1 MGTKYAICHGKLV
14 DGTGAT
20 PVEDSLVL
28 VDADGKISYAGT
40 WEDVPADQGF
50 ETIDATGKT
59 VMPGLIDTHLHF
71 SGNLTDDDTD
81 WVMQPL
87 LEKQAVAVKQAYD
100 CLTHGLTTVCEIGR
114 FGVHVRDCIN
124 KGVFKGPR
132 VYATGLGFCRVAG
145 HGDSHLCSQLEN
157 KQSHPWG
164 DQVDGPWDL
173 RKAVRR
179 RLRDDNPDAIKIW
192 ATGGGIWRW
201 DSGRDQHYCAEE
213 IKAVCDEA
221 RMVGIPVW
229 SHCYNSVTAAY
240 DSVRFGCEQL
250 IHGFEVDERTMDL
263 MAEMGTY
270 YTPTI
275 GFLPTWYA
283 TYPPVYVPEIHDKYE
298 GTLVEKELQR
308 NYDCLREAR
317 KRGVIFTIGSD
328 SFSFVTPYGYV
339 TIDEMYDF
347 VDKVGISPLDTI
359 TCATLNGAKM
369 AHCEDATGSLE
380 AGKQADLLIINGDP
394 AANIH
399 DLTPENM
406 DVIMK
411 DGWIVDSGTFGERN
425 KYSA

>member
-1 MGTKYAICHGKLV
+1 MGTKYAIEHGKLV

-28 VDADGKISYAGT
+28 VDEDGKISYAGAF
-40 WEDVPADQGF
+40 EDVSPDRGYEF
-50 ETIDATGKT
+50 IDAAGKT

-114 FGVHVRDCIN
+114 FGIHVRDCIN

-132 VYATGLGFCRVAG
+132 VYATGLGFCRTAG
-145 HGDSHLCSQLEN
+145 HGDSHHCSQLDN
-157 KQSHPWG
+157 KNSHPWG

-173 RKAVRR
+173 RKAVRA
-179 RLRDDNPDAIKIW
+179 RLRENPDAIKIW

-213 IKAVCDEA
+213 IKAVCDECK
-221 RMVGIPVW
+221 MVGIPVW
-229 SHCYNSVTAAY
+229 SHSYNSVTAAY

-275 GFLPTWYA
+275 GFLPTWYS

-317 KRGVIFTIGSD
+317 KRGIPFTIGSD

-347 VDKVGISPLDTI
+347 VDKVGISPLETI

-369 AHCEDATGSLE
+369 AHCADETGSLE
-380 AGKQADLLIINGDP
+380 AGKCADLLVVDGDP
-394 AANIH
+394 ATNIH
-399 DLTPENM
+399 DLTPEAM

-411 DGWIVDSGTFGERN
+411 DGEVVVSGTFGARN
-425 KYSA
+425 TYSA

>member
-1 MGTKYAICHGKLV
+1 MGTKYAIEHGKLV

-28 VDADGKISYAGT
+28 VDEDGKISYAGAF
-40 WEDVPADQGF
+40 EDVSPDRGYEF
-50 ETIDATGKT
+50 IDATGKT

-114 FGVHVRDCIN
+114 FGIHVRDCIN

-132 VYATGLGFCRVAG
+132 VYATGLGFCRTAG
-145 HGDSHLCSQLEN
+145 HGDSHHCSQLEN
-157 KQSHPWG
+157 KNSHPWG

-173 RKAVRR
+173 RKAVRA
-179 RLRDDNPDAIKIW
+179 RLRENPDAIKIW

-213 IKAVCDEA
+213 IKAVCDECK
-221 RMVGIPVW
+221 MVGIPVW
-229 SHCYNSVTAAY
+229 SHSYNSVTAAY

-275 GFLPTWYA
+275 GFLPTWYS

-317 KRGVIFTIGSD
+317 KRGIPFTIGSD

-347 VDKVGISPLDTI
+347 VDKVGISPLETI

-369 AHCEDATGSLE
+369 AHCADETGSLE
-380 AGKQADLLIINGDP
+380 AGKCADLLVVDGDP
-394 AANIH
+394 ATNIH
-399 DLTPENM
+399 DLTPEAM

-411 DGWIVDSGTFGERN
+411 DGEVVVSGTFGARN
-425 KYSA
+425 TYSA